1 MPPPPLHVA
10 IDGRLFGGKSG
21 GIEQVVIGLVD
32 ALSHLTD
39 GHERYTILAYPKSH
53 DWLAPYVRGPCRML
67 LATAVRGRPSTQG
80 QSVRALPGA
89 PPRIPPF
96 RREPTLSLRAR
107 RRANLSTS
115 DGTLERLN
123 VDVVHFVLQRAFFTE
138 VPSIYHPHDLLHRHL
153 PHLLT
158 RRERAK
164 RDVMLGSFC
173 HQARVVSVTSS
184 WVKRDLTA
192 QFGTPPEKIA
202 VVPLTGSLG
211 AYQPPTDAELA
222 ATRAKFALP
231 DAFAFYPAQT
241 WPHKNHLALLD
252 AIAHLRDH
260 HNLRVPLICSGHQN
274 HFYPTI
280 QKRIADLNLTDQVH
294 FPGFITPNELRA
306 LYQLCRCVVIPT
318 LFEAASGPLNEA
330 FMAGAPAACSNVT
343 SLPEQAADAALVFDP
358 RDPAAIATAIARL
371 WTDPTLRRTLADKGR
386 ARVARWTWARA
397 ARHFRALYRQI
408 GGRALT
414 AEDRAMLGATPDI

>member
-10 IDGRLFGGKSG
+10 VDGRLFGGKSG
-21 GIEQVVIGLVD
+21 GIEQVVIGLTD
-32 ALSHLTD
+32 ALSQFTD
-39 GHERYTILAYPKSH
+39 GDERYTILAYPKSH
-53 DWLAPYVRGPCRML
+53 DWLGPYVRGPCKL
-67 LATAVRGRPSTQG
+67 LLTTAVRPNRPGHST
-80 QSVRALPGA
+80 RALPAA
-89 PPRIPPF
+89 PPRMGYFPNQPA
-96 RREPTLSLRAR
+96 LSLRAR

-115 DGTLERLN
+115 DGTIERLG
-123 VDVVHFVLQRAFFTE
+123 VDVIHFVLQRAFFTE

-192 QFGTPPEKIA
+192 QFGTPPEQIA

-211 AYQPPTDAELA
+211 AYHPPTDAELA

-241 WPHKNHLALLD
+241 WPHKNHLTLLD
-252 AIAHLRDH
+252 AIALLRDAH
-260 HNLRVPLICSGHQN
+260 GLRIPLICSGHQN
-274 HFYPTI
+274 DFYPTI
-280 QKRIADLNLTDQVH
+280 QKRIADLRLADQVH
-294 FPGFITPNELRA
+294 FPGFITPTELRA

-343 SLPEQAADAALVFDP
+343 SLPEQAADAAIVFDP
-358 RDPAAIATAIARL
+358 RNPTSIASAIARL
-371 WTDPTLRRTLADKGR
+371 WSNSTLRQSLAAKGR

-408 GGRALT
+408 GRRELT
-414 AEDRAMLGATPDI
+414 AEDRAVLVAAPDI